1 MMYSMRIADVLQK
14 RINRDWLLPSM
25 QREFVWKRKEKRIE
39 KLFDSIMQDYPFGS
53 VLVWKVAKETVA
65 KMDLYEFVCNYDEE
79 NPHNVEPATDG
90 YNEFGLILDGQQR
103 LSALNIGLRGSYSY
117 TYYGRDVRR
126 LLCLNLFSTIDDAD
140 DTDGLKYEFEFKSET
155 EIPEDDENNLWIR
168 VGAVMAPYNDE
179 SLSKDRKQASFSKG
193 YRERINQYGT
203 TDDKKD
209 EAFAILNR
217 LYNQFCEREILNV
230 ESVENTDDEAVLN
243 IFVRL
248 NDGGMR
254 LEKSDLLLA
263 YMQSGKEL
271 FLPDGA
277 RKEVH
282 GFVDLLNKERLH
294 KPEYDFKKDD
304 VLKACLV
311 LSELDV
317 KYKISNFTSA
327 NLNVV
332 SDKWIDIKKYLEL
345 TVELISRYGFSR
357 VNVTSKNA
365 LIPIAY
371 YLDHHKKSRAFVE
384 SEESDDLYEKGQII
398 RWLVTSQLTGLFG
411 GSSDTTLQAARSHIK
426 SGKSF
431 AELMH
436 LLQGGK
442 LSKDH
447 LASWVDRESYGS
459 RYSHLLLMLLT
470 DSKYW
475 DECEQDHIF
484 PISKFNN
491 EEYKKLGLIADQI
504 TFYEK
509 NANCISNLHLLSKSV
524 NIKKSDTDF
533 IDWSN
538 NQNAIFLEAS
548 SIPDRISYDFS
559 NFQQFVE
566 KRRVLILD
574 KLSKKL
580 L

>member
-1 MMYSMRIADVLQK
+1 MMHSTRIADVLQK
-14 RINRDWLLPSM
+14 QINRDWLLPSM
-25 QREFVWKRKEKRIE
+25 QREFVWRRKEKRIE
-39 KLFDSIMQDYPFGS
+39 KLFDSIMQGYPFGAI
-53 VLVWKVAKETVA
+53 LVWKVARDTVE

-103 LSALNIGLRGSYSY
+103 LSALNIGVRGSYTY
-117 TYYGRDVRR
+117 TYYGRAIRR
-126 LLCLNLFSTIDDAD
+126 HLCLNLLSSIDEAD
-140 DTDGLKYEFEFKSET
+140 NTDGLKYEFEFKSDT
-155 EIPEDDENNLWIR
+155 EIPDDDERNLWIR

-179 SLSKDRKQASFSKG
+179 SVPKDRKQASFSKA
-193 YRERINQYGT
+193 YRERINQFGKT
-203 TDDKKD
+203 EEKRD

-217 LYNQFCEREILNV
+217 LYSQFCEREILNV

-263 YMQSGKEL
+263 YMQSSKEL
-271 FLPDGA
+271 FQPDGA

-282 GFVDLLNKERLH
+282 GFVDLLNRERLH

-311 LSELDV
+311 LTELDV
-317 KYKISNFTSA
+317 KYKISNFTNA
-327 NLNVV
+327 NLEKV
-332 SDKWIDIKKYLEL
+332 SNKWSDIKKHLEL

-371 YLDHHKKSRAFVE
+371 YLDRHKKNRAFVE
-384 SEESDDLYEKGQII
+384 SEESEDLNEKGEII

-411 GSSDTTLQAARSHIK
+411 GSSDSTLQSARSHIK
-426 SGKSF
+426 AGKSF
-431 AELMH
+431 VELMN

-442 LSKDH
+442 LTSDH
-447 LASWVDRESYGS
+447 LAYWVDREGYGS

-470 DSKYW
+470 DSRYW
-475 DECEQDHIF
+475 DGCEQDHIF

-491 EEYKKLGLIADQI
+491 EEYSKLGLLPEQIA
-504 TFYEK
+504 FYEK
-509 NANCISNLHLLSKSV
+509 NANSISNLHLLSKSV
-524 NIKKSDTDF
+524 NIKKSDADF
-533 IDWSN
+533 IDWSS
-538 NQNAIFLEAS
+538 NQNDAFLCAS
-548 SIPDRISYDFS
+548 TIPSGISYDFS
-559 NFQQFVE
+559 NFQEFVE
-566 KRRVLILD
+566 ERKKLIIQ
-574 KLSKKL
+574 KLSEKL